1 MMFFSRKTTGQE
13 KKNKNI
19 VLKITVLGQQEA
31 QLGKHLPE
39 EA

>member
-1 MMFFSRKTTGQE
+1 MMFVSTKATGQE

-31 QLGKHLPE
+31 QLGKQLPG